1 MSRLMKLFSIVGLVI
16 LIGTINFFLYRLNEN
31 FFYSL
36 VLFDTTLCLYFYTLS
51 FLSLTTLPVIA
62 LTGLLILFIGWMG
75 YLTYKTWLEENNEDG
90 LTETSKLYWIYLPV
104 FFFSLFLIMFV
115 WTMWIANTEVR
126 KSEFL
131 KRRKQDTNSSTN
143 SRNGEETLKRISLIN
158 EFSNQSDK
166 EQ

>member
-1 MSRLMKLFSIVGLVI
+1 
-16 LIGTINFFLYRLNEN
+16 
-31 FFYSL
+31 
-36 VLFDTTLCLYFYTLS
+36 
-51 FLSLTTLPVIA
+51 VIA

-90 LTETSKLYWIYLPV
+90 LAETSKLYWIYLPV

-115 WTMWIANTEVR
+115 WTMWIANSEVR

-131 KRRKQDTNSSTN
+131 KRRKQDTNSPTKSTN
-143 SRNGEETLKRISLIN
+143 TEETLKRISLIN

>member
-1 MSRLMKLFSIVGLVI
+1 MKLFSIVGLVI

-62 LTGLLILFIGWMG
+62 LTGLLILFIGWIG

-90 LTETSKLYWIYLPV
+90 LAENSKLYWIYLPV
-104 FFFSLFLIMFV
+104 FFSVYF
-115 WTMWIANTEVR
+115 
-126 KSEFL
+126 
-131 KRRKQDTNSSTN
+131 
-143 SRNGEETLKRISLIN
+143 
-158 EFSNQSDK
+158 
-166 EQ
+166 

>member
-1 MSRLMKLFSIVGLVI
+1 MKSFSIVGLVI
-16 LIGTINFFLYRLNEN
+16 LIVIINFFLYRLNEN

-51 FLSLTTLPVIA
+51 FVSLTTLPVIA

-90 LTETSKLYWIYLPV
+90 LTENSKLYWIYLPV
-104 FFFSLFLIMFV
+104 FFFSLFLIMFI
-115 WTMWIANTEVR
+115 WTIWMANTEVR

-131 KRRKQDTNSSTN
+131 KRRKQDTKSSTN
-143 SRNGEETLKRISLIN
+143 STNTKETLKRISLID